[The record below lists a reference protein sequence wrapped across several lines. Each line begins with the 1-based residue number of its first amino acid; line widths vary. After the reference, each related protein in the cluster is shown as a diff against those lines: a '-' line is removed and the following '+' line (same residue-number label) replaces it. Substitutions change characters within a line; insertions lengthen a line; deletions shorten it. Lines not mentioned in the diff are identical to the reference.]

1 MLAEEGL
8 VVVSVPS
15 HSSFRQVIRPVHLR
29 LFALGARLNANS
41 LLFLFF
47 ETDTLIILTPV
58 SLGLKEVVYLSDK
71 YHNTPGMIA
80 SRRLLDMAGIQYR
93 YRN

>member
-1 MLAEEGL
+1 M
-8 VVVSVPS
+8 
-15 HSSFRQVIRPVHLR
+15 
-29 LFALGARLNANS
+29 
-41 LLFLFF
+41 
-47 ETDTLIILTPV
+47 LTPL